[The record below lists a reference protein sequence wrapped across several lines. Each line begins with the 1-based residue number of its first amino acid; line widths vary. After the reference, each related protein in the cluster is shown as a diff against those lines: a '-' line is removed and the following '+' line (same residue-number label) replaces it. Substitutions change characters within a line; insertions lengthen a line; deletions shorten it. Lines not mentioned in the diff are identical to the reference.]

1 MAGNREYDPE
11 RFKDLVLF
19 IAWEMRD
26 DPHFG
31 RTKLAKTLF
40 YVDFDAYA
48 GEGESLTGS
57 TYEHWDH
64 GPFPPQLY
72 DVERELER
80 EGRAT
85 IKESEGPGDEAKLLP
100 TREPSP
106 RAPVEE
112 WIKVFVAKRAR
123 ELAQEPSWRV
133 EDASHRHRGWELTE
147 DREPIP
153 YSTHFIPPVRARPPE
168 ETFKWA
174 RQVVD
179 EHERSQPGGASGSE
193 VDP

>member
-1 MAGNREYDPE
+1 MALAGNRMYHPE
-11 RFKDLVLF
+11 RFEELVLF

-26 DPHFG
+26 DPRFG

-72 DVERELER
+72 DVERKLVR

-85 IKESEGPGDEAKLLP
+85 VKKPEHKGDEAKLVP
-100 TREPSP
+100 TGEPSP
-106 RAPVEE
+106 REPFDE
-112 WIKVFVAKRAR
+112 WVKIFVAKRAR
-123 ELAQEPSWRV
+123 DLAQEPSWLV
-133 EDASHRHRGWELTE
+133 EDASHRHRGWELTRG
-147 DREPIP
+147 REPIP
-153 YSTHFIPPVRARPPE
+153 YDTHFIPAGQERPPRE
-168 ETFKWA
+168 AFEWA
-174 RQVVD
+174 RKVVRD
-179 EHERSQPGGASGSE
+179 YERAQPMDS
-193 VDP
+193 